1 MFETVTNSDKQLALV
16 GWPAHTQL
24 DQLYY
29 QLDQL
34 NFQAGQ
40 ADIWILH
47 NINLRSQNAGL
58 LIVPRVG
65 KCTLGGRAFS
75 YRAPLL
81 WNNLPS
87 DIRGADSL
95 SIFKSRLKSYLYS
108 KSFSW
113 GTRLGFGIDHR
124 VSGGLSD
131 HCFHWLLRITLMSVP
146 VPCLMSLIYAAI
158 ALFSRGFPL
167 FAHRH
172 LFTPLFLLFCFS
184 FKLYLT
190 STNHCLFLF
199 PSPLL
204 RALAWIGCSRTSPDP
219 AFSEPCYFSPPCAKN
234 WTFRTIL
241 DAYTAF
247 LSSA

>member
-1 MFETVTNSDKQLALV
+1 M
-16 GWPAHTQL
+16 
-24 DQLYY
+24 
-29 QLDQL
+29 
-34 NFQAGQ
+34 
-40 ADIWILH
+40 
-47 NINLRSQNAGL
+47 
-58 LIVPRVG
+58 G
-65 KCTLGGRAFS
+65 KCTLGGTAFS
-75 YRAPLL
+75 DRAPLL
-81 WNNLPS
+81 WNNLSS

-113 GTRLGFGIDHR
+113 GTRFGFGIDHR

-131 HCFHWLLRITLMSVP
+131 HCCHWLLRITLMSVP
-146 VPCLMSLIYAAI
+146 VPCLMSLSYAAI
-158 ALFSRGFPL
+158 ALFSQGFPL

-204 RALAWIGCSRTSPDP
+204 RAPAWSGCSRTSPDP
-219 AFSEPCYFSPPCAKN
+219 ALSEPATSPRLVP
-234 WTFRTIL
+234 RTGPSGQFLMLIL
-241 DAYTAF
+241 HSYH
-247 LSSA
+247 LHN